1 MGWPAK
7 RGDTGHSPVGS
18 AFFIKKGGRQNVT
31 CRHTA
36 RPGFHAASW
45 RLGLRGSLTQPIGAV
60 GAYGN
65 SVSAVTGIP
74 RSPFRRRTRRPLG
87 VGARLKERR
96 ERTRRLSRGQAQW
109 WREHEKKKKTN

>member
-65 SVSAVTGIP
+65 SVSAVAGIP
-74 RSPFRRRTRRPLG
+74 RSPFRRRTRRS
-87 VGARLKERR
+87 E
-96 ERTRRLSRGQAQW
+96 
-109 WREHEKKKKTN
+109 EHTSEIQSLMRISYAVFCLKKKRITHTDNNT

>member
-65 SVSAVTGIP
+65 SVSAVDGLP
-74 RSPFRRRTRRPLG
+74 RNPFSRRKRPPLG
-87 VGARLKERR
+87 LGAARGRR
-96 ERTRRLSRGQAQW
+96 ERKSAVSGKSGGGRVKCR
-109 WREHEKKKKTN
+109 